1 MKKNIILSFVL
12 LFQFNF
18 SIFSQETSEYEANLN
33 KTPYEL
39 FVLSATEMLKVYNSY
54 DEATL
59 AALAEIDKSSLI
71 CQKKCLEINIELS
84 KKYHLLDP
92 TYTLQEIQKG
102 KTSTHSEA
110 WTEEMSKCTCE

>member
-1 MKKNIILSFVL
+1 MKKNIILTFGL
-12 LFQFNF
+12 LFLSSF
-18 SIFSQETSEYEANLN
+18 SIFSQETTEYEVNLN

-59 AALAEIDKSSLI
+59 AALAETDKATLS

-84 KKYHLLDP
+84 KKYHVLDP
-92 TYTLQEIQKG
+92 TYTLQKIQEG
-102 KTSTHSEA
+102 KTSSYSEA
-110 WTEEMSKCTCE
+110 WTEEMSKCLCE